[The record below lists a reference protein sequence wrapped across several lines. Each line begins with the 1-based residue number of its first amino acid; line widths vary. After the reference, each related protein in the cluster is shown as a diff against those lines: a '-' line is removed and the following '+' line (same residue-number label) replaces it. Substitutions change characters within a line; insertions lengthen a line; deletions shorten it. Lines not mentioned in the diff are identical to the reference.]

1 MSYAAPTRRR
11 HWGRFALHYSEMVVA
26 MFAGMGIFAVVESGI
41 LAVAGAEFSYTD
53 HPALGSLIMVAYMA
67 AGMGIWMRIR
77 RHGWAGI
84 LEMSAVMFAPA
95 VLLFPLLW
103 LGVISAGSL
112 SALMHTLMLPLMLAV
127 MLRRR
132 AEYGG

>member
-1 MSYAAPTRRR
+1 
-11 HWGRFALHYSEMVVA
+11 
-26 MFAGMGIFAVVESGI
+26 
-41 LAVAGAEFSYTD
+41 
-53 HPALGSLIMVAYMA
+53 MVAYMT

-77 RHGWAGI
+77 RHDWAGI
-84 LEMSAVMFAPA
+84 LEMYAVMFAPA